1 MKCAVSS
8 LTCPAPLIHPA
19 GVCVWWPGPAQAAQA
34 PGSVSS
40 FREIFSPVAA
50 WRRWSCDWLSWHAAA
65 PPADADI
72 PWLGAVVIHTPDP
85 GPCPCRDGVITISLH
100 ANPERLWHERLI
112 ILMLYLSQNLLDDRV
127 WVNSKIA
134 NTKCFPA
141 LCEYCYYSKPNFRE
155 FLDWLLIYFILTQ
168 RISYYWT
175 CIYS

>member
-1 MKCAVSS
+1 MLKAEFDNYVFFKQWFVVYVREKSTRESKNLTWERDRELWYVMKCAVSS

-19 GVCVWWPGPAQAAQA
+19 GVCVWWPGPAQAAPAAQA

-72 PWLGAVVIHTPDP
+72 PWLGAVVIHTLDP

-112 ILMLYLSQNLLDDRV
+112 ILMLYAVSIPKSSG
-127 WVNSKIA
+127 W
-134 NTKCFPA
+134 
-141 LCEYCYYSKPNFRE
+141 
-155 FLDWLLIYFILTQ
+155 
-168 RISYYWT
+168 
-175 CIYS
+175 